1 MLLHVESSLSSEL
14 LFLACNLTFV
24 LSVKYF
30 SFLKKKPN
38 NNKKN
43 PSSKLIPQTKF
54 AYVADIIWHVKGLAK
69 NMAVVLFVLRF
80 KFHKSFLSM
89 QLSTQEKAL

>member
-30 SFLKKKPN
+30 SFLEKKPN
-38 NNKKN
+38 NKKN
-43 PSSKLIPQTKF
+43 TSSKLIPQAKF
-54 AYVADIIWHVKGLAK
+54 AYVADMIWHVKGLAK

>member
-30 SFLKKKPN
+30 SFLEKKPN
-38 NNKKN
+38 NKKTPVVN
-43 PSSKLIPQTKF
+43 SSLKLSLHMSQT
-54 AYVADIIWHVKGLAK
+54 
-69 NMAVVLFVLRF
+69 
-80 KFHKSFLSM
+80 
-89 QLSTQEKAL
+89 